1 MAKETVQGY
10 IVMEN
15 AIEPMKPKI
24 IKRVNE
30 PNIFYVTFET
40 CLQSFDVFNRNRR
53 NYALAPMMQAIQADH
68 IQELLR
74 KGTWVGE
81 NGHPDSNDIKRIMSI
96 DPTKI
101 CHRICDVEFR
111 GKLLYGTIE
120 TLNDDIWGKQFSKH
134 ILQGLEA
141 SFSLRA
147 LAAIQK
153 LPDGRG
159 IIKTK
164 PHIVTY
170 DRVVLPSHREA
181 YMETDKPVRL
191 TYSGGITES
200 ASLESFNT
208 LEDNTIYI
216 PKGNTFEDSTKI
228 IEESSIPSAL
238 SYIKDESK
246 RFKELATF
254 FDANCDKVT
263 LVSENAVMI
272 QDEMKNKIV
281 INLEDYITKSISGCF
296 RNINRLL

>member
-1 MAKETVQGY
+1 MSNKPIAY
-10 IVMEN
+10 IIMEATMEPTKPEIVKSVN
-15 AIEPMKPKI
+15 A
-24 IKRVNE
+24 
-30 PNIFYVTFET
+30 PNMFYVTFKS
-40 CLQSFDVFNRNRR
+40 CLQSFDCFNRNKR
-53 NYALAPMMQAIQADH
+53 NYALNAMTEAIKADH
-68 IQELLR
+68 IRELIA
-74 KGTWVGE
+74 KGTWTGE
-81 NGHPDSNDIKRIMSI
+81 NGHPDSTDIKRILSI

-238 SYIKDESK
+238 SYIKDESR

-254 FDANCDKVT
+254 FDANCEKVT
-263 LVSENAVMI
+263 LVSESAVMI
-272 QDEMKNKIV
+272 QDEMKNKII

-296 RNINRLL
+296 RNISRLL

>member
-1 MAKETVQGY
+1 MSNKPIAY
-10 IVMEN
+10 IIMEATMEPTKPEIVKSVN
-15 AIEPMKPKI
+15 A
-24 IKRVNE
+24 
-30 PNIFYVTFET
+30 PNMFYVTFKS
-40 CLQSFDVFNRNRR
+40 CLQSFDCFNRNKR
-53 NYALAPMMQAIQADH
+53 NYALNAMTEAIKADH
-68 IQELLR
+68 IRELIA
-74 KGTWVGE
+74 KGTWTGE
-81 NGHPDSNDIKRIMSI
+81 NGHPDSTDIKRILSI

-254 FDANCDKVT
+254 FDANCEKVT
-263 LVSENAVMI
+263 LVSESAVMI

-296 RNINRLL
+296 RNISRLL

>member
-1 MAKETVQGY
+1 MEATMEPTKPE
-10 IVMEN
+10 IVKSVN
-15 AIEPMKPKI
+15 A
-24 IKRVNE
+24 
-30 PNIFYVTFET
+30 PNMFYVTFKS
-40 CLQSFDVFNRNRR
+40 CLQSFDCFNRNKR
-53 NYALAPMMQAIQADH
+53 NYALNAMTEAIKADH
-68 IQELLR
+68 IRELIA
-74 KGTWVGE
+74 KGTWTGE
-81 NGHPDSNDIKRIMSI
+81 NGHPDSTDIKRILSI

-120 TLNDDIWGKQFSKH
+120 TLNDDIWGKQFSKN

-263 LVSENAVMI
+263 LVSESAVMI

>member
-1 MAKETVQGY
+1 MEATMEPTKPE
-10 IVMEN
+10 IVKSVN
-15 AIEPMKPKI
+15 A
-24 IKRVNE
+24 
-30 PNIFYVTFET
+30 PNMFYVTFKS
-40 CLQSFDVFNRNRR
+40 CLQSFDCFNRNKR
-53 NYALAPMMQAIQADH
+53 NYALNAMTEAIKADH
-68 IQELLR
+68 IRELIA
-74 KGTWVGE
+74 KGTWTGE
-81 NGHPDSNDIKRIMSI
+81 NGHPDSTDIKRILSI

-263 LVSENAVMI
+263 LVNEHSVMI

-296 RNINRLL
+296 RNISRLL

>member
-1 MAKETVQGY
+1 MSNKPIAY
-10 IVMEN
+10 IIMEATMEPSKPEIVKSVN
-15 AIEPMKPKI
+15 A
-24 IKRVNE
+24 
-30 PNIFYVTFET
+30 PNMFYVTFKS
-40 CLQSFDVFNRNRR
+40 CLQSFDCFNRNKR
-53 NYALAPMMQAIQADH
+53 NYALNAMTEAIKADH
-68 IQELLR
+68 IRELIA
-74 KGTWVGE
+74 KGTWTGE
-81 NGHPDSNDIKRIMSI
+81 NGHPDSTDIKRILSI

-254 FDANCDKVT
+254 YDANCDKDT

-272 QDEMKNKIV
+272 QDETKNKII

>member
-1 MAKETVQGY
+1 MAKEEVQGY

-24 IKRVNE
+24 INRVNE

-111 GKLLYGTIE
+111 GKLLYGTIQS
-120 TLNDDIWGKQFSKH
+120 LNDDSWGKQLAMH
-134 ILQGLEA
+134 VLQGMHP

-147 LAAIQK
+147 LAAITK
-153 LPDGRG
+153 LEDGRG
-159 IIKTK
+159 MIKTK

-170 DRVVLPSHREA
+170 DRVILPSHREA
-181 YMETDKPVRL
+181 YMDNSKPV
-191 TYSGGITES
+191 TITATTES
-200 ASLESFNT
+200 FTVTKESFNPAP
-208 LEDNTIYI
+208 LNS
-216 PKGNTFEDSTKI
+216 FEDCLTPIKEQAISD
-228 IEESSIPSAL
+228 AL
-238 SYIKDESK
+238 CYVKEESK
-246 RFKELATF
+246 RCKELVEF
-254 FDANCDKVT
+254 FDSNFNNVKLINENTVVIDDGEKK
-263 LVSENAVMI
+263 LVVY
-272 QDEMKNKIV
+272 
-281 INLEDYITKSISGCF
+281 LEDYIQHDISNYFAKIGNMF
-296 RNINRLL
+296 

>member
-1 MAKETVQGY
+1 MSNKPIAY
-10 IVMEN
+10 IIMEATMEPTKPEIVKSVN
-15 AIEPMKPKI
+15 A
-24 IKRVNE
+24 
-30 PNIFYVTFET
+30 PNMFYVTFKS
-40 CLQSFDVFNRNRR
+40 CLQSFDCFNRNKR
-53 NYALAPMMQAIQADH
+53 NYALNAMTEAIKADH
-68 IQELLR
+68 IRELIA
-74 KGTWVGE
+74 KGTWTGE
-81 NGHPDSNDIKRIMSI
+81 NGHPDSTDIKRILSI

-238 SYIKDESK
+238 SYIKDESR

-254 FDANCDKVT
+254 FDANCEKVT
-263 LVSENAVMI
+263 LVSESAVMI

-296 RNINRLL
+296 RNISRLL

>member
-1 MAKETVQGY
+1 MSNKPIAY
-10 IVMEN
+10 IIMEATMEPTKPEIVKSVN
-15 AIEPMKPKI
+15 A
-24 IKRVNE
+24 
-30 PNIFYVTFET
+30 PNMFYVTFKS
-40 CLQSFDVFNRNRR
+40 CLQSFDCFNRNKR
-53 NYALAPMMQAIQADH
+53 NYALNAMTEAIKADH
-68 IQELLR
+68 IRELIA
-74 KGTWVGE
+74 KGTWTGE
-81 NGHPDSNDIKRIMSI
+81 NGHPDSTDIKRILSI

-238 SYIKDESK
+238 SYIKDESR

-263 LVSENAVMI
+263 LVNEHSVMI
-272 QDEMKNKIV
+272 QDEMKNKII

-296 RNINRLL
+296 RNISRLL

>member
-1 MAKETVQGY
+1 MSNKPIAY
-10 IVMEN
+10 IIMEATMEPTKPEIVKSVN
-15 AIEPMKPKI
+15 A
-24 IKRVNE
+24 
-30 PNIFYVTFET
+30 PNMFYVTFKS
-40 CLQSFDVFNRNRR
+40 CLQSFDCFNRNKR
-53 NYALAPMMQAIQADH
+53 NYALNAMTEAIKADH
-68 IQELLR
+68 IRELIA
-74 KGTWVGE
+74 KGTWTGE
-81 NGHPDSNDIKRIMSI
+81 NGHPDSTDIKRILSI

-216 PKGNTFEDSTKI
+216 PKGNTFEDSTKV
-228 IEESSIPSAL
+228 IEESAIPSAL

-263 LVSENAVMI
+263 LVSESAVMI

-296 RNINRLL
+296 RNISRLL

>member
-1 MAKETVQGY
+1 MEATMEPTKPE
-10 IVMEN
+10 IVKSVN
-15 AIEPMKPKI
+15 A
-24 IKRVNE
+24 
-30 PNIFYVTFET
+30 PNMFYVTFKS
-40 CLQSFDVFNRNRR
+40 CLQSFDCFNRNKR
-53 NYALAPMMQAIQADH
+53 NYALNAMTEAIKADH
-68 IQELLR
+68 IRELIA
-74 KGTWVGE
+74 KGTWTGE
-81 NGHPDSNDIKRIMSI
+81 NGHPDSTDIKRILSI

-263 LVSENAVMI
+263 LISESAVMI

-296 RNINRLL
+296 RNISRLL

>member
-1 MAKETVQGY
+1 MSNKPIAY
-10 IVMEN
+10 IIMEATMEPTKPEIVKSVN
-15 AIEPMKPKI
+15 A
-24 IKRVNE
+24 
-30 PNIFYVTFET
+30 PNMFYVTFKS
-40 CLQSFDVFNRNRR
+40 CLQSFDCFNRNKR
-53 NYALAPMMQAIQADH
+53 NYALNAMTEAIKADH
-68 IQELLR
+68 IRELIA
-74 KGTWVGE
+74 KGTWTGE
-81 NGHPDSNDIKRIMSI
+81 NGHPDSTDIKRILSI

-263 LVSENAVMI
+263 LVSESAVMI

-296 RNINRLL
+296 RNISRLL